1 MAIALTKELLTTEA
15 EEQAKKLVA
24 ERSDDKNDS
33 IKTQL
38 RKFYNDFL
46 LLKNKA
52 DLKNEEGFKKDVLPL
67 IGLAKAKIAYAYGR
81 DQKVPKV
88 FVDDMNNKIKNIET
102 KADFNN
108 FINYYQALIGY
119 VTYLYQIKK
128 EQKDQEKNS
137 NKQNNFGKY
146 SYTAKRY

>member
-15 EEQAKKLVA
+15 EIQA
-24 ERSDDKNDS
+24 ERLVKSDKSDGTT

-52 DLKNEEGFKKDVLPL
+52 DLKNEDGFKKDVLPL

-81 DQKVPKV
+81 DRKVPKV
-88 FVDDMNNKIKNIET
+88 FVEDMYGKIEKIET
-102 KADFNN
+102 KADFSN
-108 FINYYQALIGY
+108 FVNYYQALIGY
-119 VTYLYQIKK
+119 VTFQYQIKK
-128 EQKDQEKNS
+128 DQKDQERNGFR
-137 NKQNNFGKY
+137 QDYPGKKVY
-146 SYTAKRY
+146 VTKKF